1 MNIISLV
8 ISSVYDGMDAVKHR
22 LPDGRGSEKGTPLP
36 NRDRKGAGA
45 FWFLQTSSSPNI
57 NALLRYSLYGRVCAN
72 RVRVVRL

>member
-1 MNIISLV
+1 LVNIISLV

-45 FWFLQTSSSPNI
+45 FLVSSNI
-57 NALLRYSLYGRVCAN
+57 FITWHQRTFQALPLWTRLRKQS
-72 RVRVVRL
+72 